1 MKHNENPQVSVASL
15 LDGAKGYLTALEV
28 LAPHLNRQ
36 LIYPIGLLAS
46 QALELALKAVL
57 LNGGWT
63 EDELRNKIGHDLK
76 TVWDEARKEGLKVSW
91 EHKYS
96 VDVLSLSHEAPYLFR
111 YPREKVAAAIT
122 EPEVLCRDVKAVITA
137 VEKHVAP

>member
-1 MKHNENPQVSVASL
+1 MKLNDNPVSVASL
-15 LDGAKGYLTALEV
+15 LEGAKGYLAALEV
-28 LAPHLNRQ
+28 LARHLNRQ

-63 EDELRNKIGHDLK
+63 EADLRKKIGHDLK
-76 TVWDEARKEGLKVSW
+76 TAWDEARKEGLKVNW

-96 VDVLSLSHEAPYLFR
+96 VEVLSLSHEDPYLFR
-111 YPREKVAAAIT
+111 YPREKVAAAVT
-122 EPEVLCRDVKAVITA
+122 EPEVLCGDVKAVIAA

>member
-1 MKHNENPQVSVASL
+1 MRLNDNPVSVASL
-15 LDGAKGYLTALEV
+15 LEGAKGYLAALEV
-28 LAPHLNRQ
+28 LATTHLNKQ
-36 LIYPIGLLAS
+36 LVYPIGLLAS

-63 EDELRNKIGHDLK
+63 EVDLRNKIRHNLK
-76 TVWDEARKEGLKVSW
+76 TAWDEARKKGLKINW

-96 VDVLSLSHEAPYLFR
+96 VEVLSLSHETPYLFR

-122 EPEVLCRDVKAVITA
+122 EPQVLCRDVKAVITA

>member
-1 MKHNENPQVSVASL
+1 MKLNDNPVSVASL
-15 LDGAKGYLTALEV
+15 LGGAKGYLAAMEV
-28 LAPHLNRQ
+28 LARHLNKQ

-63 EDELRNKIGHDLK
+63 EDDLRKKIGHDLK
-76 TVWDEARKEGLKVSW
+76 TAWDEARKEGLKVHW

-96 VDVLSLSHEAPYLFR
+96 VEVLSLSHEAPYLFR
-111 YPREKVAAAIT
+111 YPREKVAAAVT
-122 EPEVLCRDVKAVITA
+122 ELEVLCRDVKAVITA

>member
-1 MKHNENPQVSVASL
+1 MKLNNNPVSVVSL
-15 LDGAKGYLTALEV
+15 LEGAKGYLAALEI
-28 LAPHLNRQ
+28 LARHLNRQ

-57 LNGGWT
+57 LNDGWT
-63 EDELRNKIGHDLK
+63 EDELRKKIGHDLK
-76 TVWDEARKEGLKVSW
+76 TAWDEARKKGLKVNW

-96 VDVLSLSHEAPYLFR
+96 VDILSLSHEAPYLFR
-111 YPREKVAAAIT
+111 YPREKVAAAVT